1 MIWVGKPDAAADN
14 GVSGAVEAMIVDFDE
29 DVGRTACERVRP
41 DLAPVANVLS
51 TMKDLKGSIGQTLA
65 DVLLERYDDSTTWRR
80 RFRNLSGLSM
90 GPCHDD
96 D

>member
-1 MIWVGKPDAAADN
+1 
-14 GVSGAVEAMIVDFDE
+14 MIVDFDE

-65 DVLLERYDDSTTWRR
+65 DVLLERYDDSTTWPAPVQELIRAMDR
-80 RFRNLSGLSM
+80 ALS
-90 GPCHDD
+90 
-96 D
+96 